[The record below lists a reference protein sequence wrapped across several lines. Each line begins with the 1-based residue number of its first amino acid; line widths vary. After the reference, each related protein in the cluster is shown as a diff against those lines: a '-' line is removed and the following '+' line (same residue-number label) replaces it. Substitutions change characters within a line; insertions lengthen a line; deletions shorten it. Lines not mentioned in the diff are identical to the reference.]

1 MLNQAKAT
9 PRPWRYEEGTKT
21 IRSVPSN
28 YWLATMNSFDG
39 AVDNDANA
47 SLIVKAVN
55 NHDDALEAIRQ
66 GIAYLEAIKQGKKV
80 DIQYVQ
86 GKMREVLFNASSN
99 EYRSINWEV

>member
-1 MLNQAKAT
+1 MTNSEAKAT
-9 PRPWRYEEGTKT
+9 PRPWKVASSGNDVRIYNDEKF
-21 IRSVPSN
+21 V
-28 YWLATMNSFDG
+28 SFLDSE
-39 AVDNDANA
+39 DNA

-55 NHDDALEAIRQ
+55 NHEDALEAIRQ

-99 EYRSINWEV
+99 EHNPINWEV